1 MRMFLESSIAAEELC
16 MFLDSFIEAE
26 ELFRRLKVAG
36 IRVKIFQK
44 IL

>member
-16 MFLDSFIEAE
+16 MFLDSE